1 MESLLKSAI
10 TASVVV
16 MSDETLHTKQI
27 KHSKID
33 AYDYKSDTD
42 KLQQQHPSF
51 KTQQACS
58 FESHALN
65 MKNRMHTRKRAFG
78 VPGGINKNCS
88 DNLY

>member
-1 MESLLKSAI
+1 MPGIISLSSALLKSAI

-51 KTQQACS
+51 KTQQARS
-58 FESHALN
+58 LSPML
-65 MKNRMHTRKRAFG
+65 
-78 VPGGINKNCS
+78 
-88 DNLY
+88 